1 MPHPRVLILR
11 APGHQLRRG
20 NCACLLRSPADGP
33 TRCTSTAC
41 SNSQALYGQ
50 YQILCIPGGFSFGD
64 DIASGRI
71 LANLIRHHLA
81 DAMRDF
87 KAAGKLILG
96 ICNGFQVLIKS
107 GILLDDDP
115 QHGPPATLAWNAS
128 GRFEDR
134 WVHLNVEVSKC
145 VFLAGIES
153 MYLPVAHGEGRFV
166 ARSPQVID
174 ELQQVGQLVLRY
186 GPDGDRV
193 AGAGPKASPGLR
205 GHRLFPIPTT
215 PTAPMAMWPAS
226 AMRRATFSA
235 SCRTR
240 NATSIPP
247 NTRAGP
253 AAKPRPPAT
262 ASASSRTRSHTFVST
277 WFRYCEADGPGDLRL
292 PPCGRCI

>member
-1 MPHPRVLILR
+1 MPQPRVLILR
-11 APGHQLRRG
+11 APGT
-20 NCACLLRSPADGP
+20 NCDGETAHAFALAGGRADTLHINRLLEHPR
-33 TRCTSTAC
+33 
-41 SNSQALYGQ
+41 LYTE

-87 KAAGKLILG
+87 KVAGKLILG

-128 GRFEDR
+128 ARFEDR

-193 AGAGPKASPGLR
+193 AGAGPKASPG
-205 GHRLFPIPTT
+205 G
-215 PTAPMAMWPAS
+215 APMAVPYPDNPNGSDGDVAGVCD
-226 AMRRATFSA
+226 ATGHIFGLMPHPE
-235 SCRTR
+235 RHVDPTQHPRWTR
-240 NATSIPP
+240 
-247 NTRAGP
+247 GE
-253 AAKPRPPAT
+253 AKT
-262 ASASSRTRSHTFVST
+262 
-277 WFRYCEADGPGDLRL
+277 PGDGLRVFENAVAYF
-292 PPCGRCI
+292 R